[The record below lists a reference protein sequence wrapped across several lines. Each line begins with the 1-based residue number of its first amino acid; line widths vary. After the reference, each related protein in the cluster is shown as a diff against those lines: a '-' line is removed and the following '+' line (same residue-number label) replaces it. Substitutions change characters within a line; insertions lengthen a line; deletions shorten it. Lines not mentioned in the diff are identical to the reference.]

1 MSHWAGIESAAT
13 TSSSATPATGARVAA
28 TSTTSTTAGAGRATL
43 TPRLRRTE
51 RLVVGSIDGAAHI
64 LQRRARDVLLG
75 SALFLV
81 PMVALNL
88 LLAVLAFNEFDTV
101 DGLLGDRGYLGVESG
116 FALLAIALQSFSA
129 HLIGA
134 YTAAYLVRYQMGGTP
149 RIATCVVSVVRKL
162 PLLVVTWVLTHWWA
176 VLIAWGV
183 VSADASTI
191 VGLIWILPFVL
202 SAAST
207 GVLLVTPVL
216 MTERLGVRSIG
227 RAWRLVRTR
236 LGAAYGFV
244 WACGVLSVLLSFF
257 IAFLPSLAESTGLV
271 TFGSY
276 TWLVQGITSQLA
288 LLIVVPFTAIATAQ
302 LYLQIR
308 VHAEG
313 LDIAIAADRAFG
325 VSR

>member
-1 MSHWAGIESAAT
+1 M
-13 TSSSATPATGARVAA
+13 
-28 TSTTSTTAGAGRATL
+28 
-43 TPRLRRTE
+43 
-51 RLVVGSIDGAAHI
+51 VGSIDGAAHI

-116 FALLAIALQSFSA
+116 FSLLAIALQSFSA

-149 RIATCVVSVVRKL
+149 RIVDCVVSVVRKL

-183 VSADASTI
+183 VSADASTLA
-191 VGLIWILPFVL
+191 GLVWILPFGVAAA
-202 SAAST
+202 SAA
-207 GVLLVTPVL
+207 VLLVTPVL

-236 LGAAYGFV
+236 FGAAYGFV
-244 WACGVLSVLLSFF
+244 WACGVLSVLLAFF
-257 IAFLPSLAESTGLV
+257 IAFLPTLAESTGLV

-288 LLIVVPFTAIATAQ
+288 LLIVIPFTAIATAQ